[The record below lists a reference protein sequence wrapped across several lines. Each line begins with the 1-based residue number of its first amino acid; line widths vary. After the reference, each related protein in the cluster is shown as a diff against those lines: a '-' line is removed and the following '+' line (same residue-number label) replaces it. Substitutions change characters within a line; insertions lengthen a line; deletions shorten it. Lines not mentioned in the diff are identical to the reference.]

1 MMDTFFKAATD
12 DTPEI
17 LFNPHEGKYLIKGI
31 SIPEDAPSFYKPSLE
46 WIHGLHAS
54 TEKNIDLDIFLNYYN
69 TGSLKSLVDI
79 LKAFVKLK
87 KDYEKNLKINWYY
100 EAYDDDMK
108 DKGKELSEIVDYT
121 FNLKEEEA

>member
-1 MMDTFFKAATD
+1 MDTFYKPATD

-17 LFNPHEGKYLIKGI
+17 IFNPIEGKYLIKGI
-31 SIPEDAPSFYKPSLE
+31 SIPEDAPAFYKPSLE
-46 WIHGLHAS
+46 WIHHFQQS
-54 TEKNIDLDIFLNYYN
+54 NEKEISLDIFLNYYN

-87 KDYEKNLKINWYY
+87 KEFDKDLIINWYY

-108 DKGKELSEIVDYT
+108 DKGKELSEIVDYD
-121 FNLKEEEA
+121 FNLKEEE

>member
-1 MMDTFFKAATD
+1 MNSFYKSATD

-17 LFNPHEGKYLIKGI
+17 IFNPLEGKYAIKGI
-31 SIPEDAPSFYKPSLE
+31 SIPEDAPSFYRPALE
-46 WIHGLHAS
+46 WIQNFHTS
-54 TEKNIDLDIFLNYYN
+54 SEKEVSLDIFLNYYN

-87 KDYEKNLKINWYY
+87 KEYDKSISINWYY

-108 DKGKELSEIVDYT
+108 DKGKELSEIVD
-121 FNLKEEEA
+121 FDFILKEEA